1 MTEIEQFNATLE
13 RLFAHADRVP
23 EDARQLFAEYLLTGS
38 PPVTTPGGK
47 RDYLNVRT
55 TIRGGTSPPAYTP
68 DDYLDPIPRATVYLL
83 YLLETMEFPGVVSS
97 ISYCAQNTKARPE
110 WHRKAAAALD
120 EIEPIT

>member
-38 PPVTTPGGK
+38 PPVTTLSGE
-47 RDYLNVRT
+47 RNYLSVRAR
-55 TIRGGTSPPAYTP
+55 IRRLTRC
-68 DDYLDPIPRATVYLL
+68 DDSELDPVPRATVYLL
-83 YLLETMEFPGVVSS
+83 YLLETMEFPEVVNG
-97 ISYCAQNTKARPE
+97 ISFCERNAGTRPV
-110 WHRKAAAALD
+110 WHRKAAEALD